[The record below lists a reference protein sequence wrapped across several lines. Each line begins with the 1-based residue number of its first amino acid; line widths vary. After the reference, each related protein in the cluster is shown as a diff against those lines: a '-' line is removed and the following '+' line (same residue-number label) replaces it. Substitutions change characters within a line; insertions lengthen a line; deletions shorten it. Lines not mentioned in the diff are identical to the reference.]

1 MTKLDLF
8 TVGKLHTVSLCK
20 KSAHD
25 SLFYSMGKNV
35 HIHNDSPSVMILYRN
50 RVPWSKEMDEMTSQ
64 GFQLYPFLSFYDID
78 FGRVK

>member
-25 SLFYSMGKNV
+25 SLLYSMGKNV
-35 HIHNDSPSVMILYRN
+35 FIHMILH
-50 RVPWSKEMDEMTSQ
+50 
-64 GFQLYPFLSFYDID
+64 LL
-78 FGRVK
+78 

>member
-25 SLFYSMGKNV
+25 SLLYSMGKKC
-35 HIHNDSPSVMILYRN
+35 IYTYDSPSVMILTQWYFFITGSLRAK
-50 RVPWSKEMDEMTSQ
+50 RR
-64 GFQLYPFLSFYDID
+64 L
-78 FGRVK
+78 R